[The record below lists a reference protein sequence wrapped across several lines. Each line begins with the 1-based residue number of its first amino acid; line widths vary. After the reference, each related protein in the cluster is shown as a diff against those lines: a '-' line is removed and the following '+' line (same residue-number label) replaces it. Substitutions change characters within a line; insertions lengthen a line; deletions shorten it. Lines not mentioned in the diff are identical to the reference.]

1 MITRVSPRSGVSVPS
16 SSLTL
21 RDSGSM
27 LATRTLPP
35 RRGWPVAAAVAQAA
49 LGWSFGGRGGD
60 DWATSHLSSASS
72 DTSAPAA
79 QQAATSSPATVPGA
93 RARQRPPAH
102 VLQPDQAHGGL
113 VHSPDA
119 GHPWPGQQWQS
130 NPRGPAENRRPQN
143 QHRRHLP
150 DQPGMLMQPWNPGM
164 INRRSSL
171 HEPATSGL

>member
-102 VLQPDQAHGGL
+102 VLQPDQAQGGL
-113 VHSPDA
+113 ARFPDA

-130 NPRGPAENRRPQN
+130 NPSARPGGEPPASEPTSSPPTGPAGDAHATLEPRD
-143 QHRRHLP
+143 
-150 DQPGMLMQPWNPGM
+150 DQPPEFL
-164 INRRSSL
+164 
-171 HEPATSGL
+171 T